1 MLFILHPEGH
11 GMRKDSNFFILIGSI
26 SLFVCINI
34 FLMVSG
40 KLPFTSHSFG
50 IILGAGLTLS
60 IYSFLYQDNPAF
72 KIAENL
78 YVGVSL
84 GYTIIITWFNF
95 LKPDLYDPLIVP
107 VFSKAATKEPQYTLL
122 IPSLLGIFMLLRFS
136 KSLSWLSR
144 WTFAFVVG
152 LGAGI
157 SIPRVISAFILQQIK
172 PSLQPVFSGSETI
185 FSSIDTL
192 LILLGVISV
201 LIYFIF
207 SVEHKGAIGKL
218 SKIGIWFLMISFGAS
233 FGYTVMARVSLLI
246 GRIQFLLKDWLGIL
260 Q

>member
-1 MLFILHPEGH
+1 
-11 GMRKDSNFFILIGSI
+11 
-26 SLFVCINI
+26 
-34 FLMVSG
+34 
-40 KLPFTSHSFG
+40 
-50 IILGAGLTLS
+50 
-60 IYSFLYQDNPAF
+60 
-72 KIAENL
+72 
-78 YVGVSL
+78 
-84 GYTIIITWFNF
+84 GYTIIISWYNF

-107 VFSKAATKEPQYTLL
+107 IFSKAATVSPRYTLI

-136 KSLSWLSR
+136 RKLSWLSR

-157 SIPRVISAFILQQIK
+157 SIPRVISAFILEQIK
-172 PSLQPVFSGSETI
+172 PSLHPVFSGGETVL
-185 FSSIDTL
+185 SSINTL

-207 SVEHKGAIGKL
+207 SVEHKGAIGRF

-233 FGYTVMARVSLLI
+233 FGYTVMGRLSLLI
-246 GRIQFLLKDWLGIL
+246 GRIQFLLRDWLGIL

>member
-1 MLFILHPEGH
+1 
-11 GMRKDSNFFILIGSI
+11 MRKDIDFLILIGSI
-26 SLFVCINI
+26 GFFVCINI
-34 FLMVSG
+34 FLMASG
-40 KLPFTSHSFG
+40 RLPFSFNSFG
-50 IILGAGLTLS
+50 IILGAGLTLA
-60 IYSFLYQDNPAF
+60 IYSFLYKDNPSF

-107 VFSKAATKEPQYTLL
+107 MFAATAEKAPHYPLI

-136 KSLSWLSR
+136 RNLAWLSR

-157 SIPRVISAFILQQIK
+157 SIPRVISAFILGQIK
-172 PSLQPVFSGSETI
+172 PSLRPVFFGGESVL
-185 FSSIDTL
+185 SSIDTL
-192 LILLGVISV
+192 LILLGVTSV

-218 SKIGIWFLMISFGAS
+218 SKVGIWFLMISFGAS

-246 GRIQFLLKDWLGIL
+246 GRIQFLMKDWLGIL

>member
-1 MLFILHPEGH
+1 
-11 GMRKDSNFFILIGSI
+11 MRKDTNFFVLVGTIG
-26 SLFVCINI
+26 LFICINI
-34 FLMVSG
+34 FLMASG
-40 KLPFTSHSFG
+40 KLPFSSDGFG
-50 IILGAGLTLS
+50 IILGAGITLS
-60 IYSFLYQDNPAF
+60 VYSFLYKDNPAF

-78 YVGVSL
+78 YVGVAL

-107 VFSKAATKEPQYTLL
+107 AFSKAATKAPQYALI
-122 IPSLLGIFMLLRFS
+122 IPSMLGIFMLLRFS
-136 KSLSWLSR
+136 RKLSWLSR

-152 LGAGI
+152 LGAGV
-157 SIPRVISAFILQQIK
+157 SIPRVISAFILEQIK
-172 PSLQPVFSGSETI
+172 PSLHPVFSGGETI
-185 FSSIDTL
+185 LSSINTL
-192 LILLGVISV
+192 LIMLGVISV

-207 SVEHKGAIGKL
+207 SVEHKGAIGKM

-233 FGYTVMARVSLLI
+233 FGYTVMGRLSLLI

>member
-1 MLFILHPEGH
+1 
-11 GMRKDSNFFILIGSI
+11 MRKDSGFFIFIASIG
-26 SLFVCINI
+26 LFTAINI
-34 FLMVSG
+34 ILMVMGRIPPSSDG
-40 KLPFTSHSFG
+40 FG

-60 IYSFLYQDNPAF
+60 IYSFLYKDNPAF

-107 VFSKAATKEPQYTLL
+107 LFSQMATESPQYTL
-122 IPSLLGIFMLLRFS
+122 IVPSLLGIFMLLRFS
-136 KSLSWLSR
+136 RRLSWMSR
-144 WTFAFVVG
+144 WTFAFIVG
-152 LGAGI
+152 LGAGV
-157 SIPRVISAFILQQIK
+157 SIPRVISAFILEQIK
-172 PSLQPVFSGSETI
+172 PSLHPVFTGGETVL
-185 FSSIDTL
+185 SSINTL

-207 SVEHKGAIGKL
+207 SVEHKGTVGKV

-233 FGYTVMARVSLLI
+233 FGYTVMGRLSLLI
-246 GRIQFLLKDWLGIL
+246 GRIQFLLRDWLGIM

>member
-1 MLFILHPEGH
+1 
-11 GMRKDSNFFILIGSI
+11 MRKDSNFFILVGTI

-40 KLPFTSHSFG
+40 KLPFSSDGFG
-50 IILGAGLTLS
+50 IILGAGLTLA
-60 IYSFLYQDNPAF
+60 IYSFLYKDNPAF

-107 VFSKAATKEPQYTLL
+107 IFSKAVAKPPQYAL
-122 IPSLLGIFMLLRFS
+122 IMPSLLGIFMLLRFS
-136 KSLSWLSR
+136 RKLSWLSR

-152 LGAGI
+152 LGAGV
-157 SIPRVISAFILQQIK
+157 SIPRVISAFILEQIK
-172 PSLQPVFSGSETI
+172 PSLRPVFSGGETI
-185 FSSIDTL
+185 LSSINTL
-192 LILLGVISV
+192 LIMLGVISV

-207 SVEHKGAIGKL
+207 SIEHKGAIGKV

-233 FGYTVMARVSLLI
+233 FGYTVMGRLSLLI
-246 GRIQFLLKDWLGIL
+246 GRIMFLLRDWLGIL

>member
-1 MLFILHPEGH
+1 
-11 GMRKDSNFFILIGSI
+11 MRRDTNFFILVGSI
-26 SLFVCINI
+26 GLFVFVNI
-34 FLMVSG
+34 VLMASG
-40 KLPFTSHSFG
+40 KLPFNSQGFG
-50 IILGAGLTLS
+50 IILAAGLTLA

-107 VFSKAATKEPQYTLL
+107 IFSMAATQSPQYGLI
-122 IPSLLGIFMLLRFS
+122 IPSLLGTFMLLRFS
-136 KSLSWLSR
+136 RKLSWLSR

-152 LGAGI
+152 LGAGV
-157 SIPRVISAFILQQIK
+157 SIPRVISAYILEQIK
-172 PSLQPVFSGSETI
+172 PSLHPVFSGGETI
-185 FSSIDTL
+185 LSSINTL
-192 LILLGVISV
+192 LIMLGVISV

-207 SVEHKGAIGKL
+207 SIEHKGAIGKV

-233 FGYTVMARVSLLI
+233 FGYTVMGRLSLLI
-246 GRIQFLLKDWLGIL
+246 GRIQFLLRDWLGIL

>member
-1 MLFILHPEGH
+1 
-11 GMRKDSNFFILIGSI
+11 MRRDTNFFILIGTVG
-26 SLFVCINI
+26 LFVFVNI
-34 FLMVSG
+34 ILMAFG
-40 KLPFTSHSFG
+40 KLPFSSDGFG
-50 IILGAGLTLS
+50 IILGAGITLA

-95 LKPDLYDPLIVP
+95 LKPDLYEPLIVP
-107 VFSKAATKEPQYTLL
+107 LFSSAAEKSPQYALL
-122 IPSLLGIFMLLRFS
+122 CPLLGLFMLLRFS
-136 KSLSWLSR
+136 RKLSWLSR

-172 PSLQPVFSGSETI
+172 PSLHPVFSGGET
-185 FSSIDTL
+185 FLSSINTL
-192 LILLGVISV
+192 IILLGVISV

-207 SVEHKGAIGKL
+207 SVEHKGAIGKM

-233 FGYTVMARVSLLI
+233 FGYTVMGRLSLLI

>member
-1 MLFILHPEGH
+1 
-11 GMRKDSNFFILIGSI
+11 MRKNFDYYILIGSI
-26 SLFVCINI
+26 ILFVCVNL
-34 FLMVSG
+34 FLMTTG
-40 KLPFTSHSFG
+40 KIPFSSDGFG
-50 IILGAGLTLS
+50 IILGAGLTLA
-60 IYSFLYQDNPAF
+60 IYSFLYKDNPAF

-84 GYTIIITWFNF
+84 GYTIIITWYNF

-107 VFSKAATKEPQYTLL
+107 VFSEAAGKAPQYMLI
-122 IPSLLGIFMLLRFS
+122 IPSLLGLFMLLRFS
-136 KSLSWLSR
+136 RKLSWLSR

-157 SIPRVISAFILQQIK
+157 GIPRIISAFILEQIK
-172 PSLQPVFSGSETI
+172 PSLRPLFIGGETI
-185 FSSIDTL
+185 LSSINTL
-192 LILLGVISV
+192 LILLGVTSV

-207 SVEHKGAIGKL
+207 SVEHKGTIGKM

-233 FGYTVMARVSLLI
+233 FGYTVMARLSLLI
-246 GRIQFLLKDWLGIL
+246 GRIQFLLRDWLGAL

>member
-1 MLFILHPEGH
+1 
-11 GMRKDSNFFILIGSI
+11 MRKDTDFLILIGSI
-26 SLFVCINI
+26 GLFFCVNI
-34 FLMVSG
+34 FLMASG
-40 KLPFTSHSFG
+40 RMPFSLDGFG
-50 IILGAGLTLS
+50 IIIGAGLTLAV
-60 IYSFLYQDNPAF
+60 YSFLYKDNPAF

-107 VFSKAATKEPQYTLL
+107 IFSKAAAKAPHHSLI

-136 KSLSWLSR
+136 RRLAWLSR

-157 SIPRVISAFILQQIK
+157 SIPRVISAFILEQIK
-172 PSLQPVFSGSETI
+172 PSLRPAFSGGETI
-185 FSSIDTL
+185 LSSIDTL

-218 SKIGIWFLMISFGAS
+218 SKVGIWFLMISFGAS

-246 GRIQFLLKDWLGIL
+246 GRVQFLLKDWLSIL

>member
-1 MLFILHPEGH
+1 
-11 GMRKDSNFFILIGSI
+11 MRKDSNFYILTGTMG
-26 SLFVCINI
+26 LFVCINV
-34 FLMVSG
+34 FLMALG
-40 KLPFTSHSFG
+40 RLPFSANGFG
-50 IILGAGLTLS
+50 VILAAGITLA
-60 IYSFLYQDNPAF
+60 IYSLLYKDNPAF

-84 GYTIIITWFNF
+84 GYTIVITWFNF

-107 VFSKAATKEPQYTLL
+107 VFSKAVTKAPQYAL
-122 IPSLLGIFMLLRFS
+122 IFPSLLGIFMLLRFS
-136 KSLSWLSR
+136 RKLSWLSR

-152 LGAGI
+152 LGAGV

-172 PSLQPVFSGSETI
+172 PSLHPVFTGGETI
-185 FSSIDTL
+185 LSSVNTL

-201 LIYFIF
+201 LVYFIF
-207 SVEHKGAIGKL
+207 SVEHKGTIGTL

-233 FGYTVMARVSLLI
+233 FGYTVMGRLSLLI
-246 GRIQFLLKDWLGIL
+246 GRLQFLLKDWLGVL

>member
-1 MLFILHPEGH
+1 
-11 GMRKDSNFFILIGSI
+11 MRKDTDFFILVFSVG
-26 SLFVCINI
+26 LFVCTNI
-34 FLMVSG
+34 FLMASG
-40 KLPFTSHSFG
+40 KLPISFNGFG
-50 IILGAGLTLS
+50 IVLGAGLTLA
-60 IYSFLYQDNPAF
+60 IYSFLYKDNPAF

-84 GYTIIITWFNF
+84 GYTIIIVWFNF

-107 VFSKAATKEPQYTLL
+107 FFSEAAKTPQYTLL
-122 IPSLLGIFMLLRFS
+122 VPSLLGIFMLLRFS
-136 KSLSWLSR
+136 RNLAWLSR

-157 SIPRVISAFILQQIK
+157 SIPRVISAFILEQIK
-172 PSLQPVFSGSETI
+172 PSLRPAFTGGETI
-185 FSSIDTL
+185 LSSIDTL
-192 LILLGVISV
+192 LILLGVTSV

-207 SVEHKGAIGKL
+207 SLEHKGTIGKV
-218 SKIGIWFLMISFGAS
+218 SKVGIWFLMISFGAS

-246 GRIQFLLKDWLGIL
+246 GRVQFLLKDWLGIL